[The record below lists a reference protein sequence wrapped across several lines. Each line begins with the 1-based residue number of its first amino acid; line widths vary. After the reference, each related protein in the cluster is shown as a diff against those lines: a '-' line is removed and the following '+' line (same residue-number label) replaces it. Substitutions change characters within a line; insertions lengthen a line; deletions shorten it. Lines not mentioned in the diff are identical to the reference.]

1 MRRSVWSC
9 SSCAASLLG
18 ALFGLGLGLGA
29 EAAHAGPKRDLVHR
43 VPKAQITP
51 GPLLQRAASTCKT
64 DYSLC
69 PESVGGGC
77 CPSQYECATDSC
89 YATTAGVTSAC
100 GKEGWFACPL
110 DSSGGCCPVGYVC
123 GAQECTAPAGVKT
136 PVTTC
141 PFNYNLCPASLN
153 YGCCMNGMGCALNA
167 CYSTTPVT
175 STIISVVTTTSGG
188 QTITS
193 TSTAITLA
201 TPSAPSGIP
210 ATDRNVAPKFIPTSV
225 PKISATT
232 VPDDNS
238 SQGLTTAQVGG
249 IVGGVVALLVIVIT
263 AAFIIIRRL
272 NRVAEAVESKSKST
286 SHTKSHSQ
294 SQGRTL
300 HLQQGYGDDPSKDP
314 FITPITNNNS
324 AAGTPPIHGVGYP
337 NGHEHSDG
345 FSPSQAAFSPDITGG
360 SAVRHPSV
368 DSAGGYFDL
377 PPRVHNI
384 PGGRQTMTMAQM
396 RSSVDSHSTQGY
408 PAYAYQHQR
417 QQSNASELS
426 DGENQHVTSPF
437 VIPELDSSGAFH
449 ELPHDG
455 RVSSLSQN
463 NTYHTRSRSNSGA
476 AASPRASFANPR
488 RRSESGSGSVM
499 REVSP
504 SAPGATLAAGF
515 GPLDVVNE
523 SAEIMHGYYGP
534 RDRQVGQTAAG
545 LGEVQWDVSSPM
557 IPGPILPDPLDT
569 SESQAQDEQ
578 QQQQQQQQHIHYQQ
592 QQQQQQPPTSQQ

>member
-1 MRRSVWSC
+1 MRSVWSC
-9 SSCAASLLG
+9 STCAASLFG
-18 ALFGLGLGLGA
+18 ALFGLGA
-29 EAAHAGPKRDLVHR
+29 EAALAGPKRDLVHR

-51 GPLLQRAASTCKT
+51 GPLLPRAASTCAT
-64 DYSLC
+64 NYSLC
-69 PESVGGGC
+69 PDSAGGGC

-89 YATTAGVTSAC
+89 YATTAGITSAC
-100 GKEGWFACPL
+100 GKEGWFACPF

-123 GAQECTAPAGVKT
+123 GAQECTAPAGVKD

-175 STIISVVTTTSGG
+175 STIISIITTTADG
-188 QTITS
+188 QTITT
-193 TSTAITLA
+193 TSTAVTLA
-201 TPSAPSGIP
+201 TPSPPSGIP

-232 VPDDNS
+232 VPDEGGNT
-238 SQGLTTAQVGG
+238 GLTSQQVGG

-263 AAFIIIRRL
+263 AAFLIIRRL

-286 SHTKSHSQ
+286 SHTKSHPHSQ
-294 SQGRTL
+294 AQPYGRNMHLSQG
-300 HLQQGYGDDPSKDP
+300 YDDDPSKDP
-314 FITPITNNNS
+314 LFTPVTNNNS
-324 AAGTPPIHGVGYP
+324 AAGTPPTYGVGSPYGRDRS
-337 NGHEHSDG
+337 NSGNIT
-345 FSPSQAAFSPDITGG
+345 PSQAAFSPDISGG
-360 SAVRHPSV
+360 SNPRHPSL

-377 PPRVHNI
+377 PPRVHNL
-384 PGGRQTMTMAQM
+384 PGGRQSMTVAQM

-426 DGENQHVTSPF
+426 DGTEGQHVTSPF
-437 VIPELDSSGAFH
+437 VIPELDNSGAFH
-449 ELPHDG
+449 ELPSDG
-455 RVSSLSQN
+455 RTSSLSQHN
-463 NTYHTRSRSNSGA
+463 NYQSRSRSNSGV
-476 AASPRASFANPR
+476 AASPRASFGNSR
-488 RRSESGSGSVM
+488 RRSEGGGGSAI

-504 SAPGATLAAGF
+504 SAPGASSTLAAGF

-534 RDRQVGQTAAG
+534 DKQVGQTAAG
-545 LGEVQWDVSSPM
+545 LGYVEWDVSSPM
-557 IPGPILPDPLDT
+557 IPMSSPGPLEPE
-569 SESQAQDEQ
+569 ES
-578 QQQQQQQQHIHYQQ
+578 QQQQHQQ
-592 QQQQQQPPTSQQ
+592 PQQYEHQYQQPPHQ